1 LSSRLGPACLALGV
15 ILIGTAFLIAAI
27 AGPTAENAPMPTPSV
42 FSTGFAVWSTC
53 GILGL
58 LVGVIAA
65 RRARFVPADVRT
77 ASRGFEPATDAAA
90 TEPLTARLGA
100 VLESVE
106 GSA

>member
-27 AGPTAENAPMPTPSV
+27 AGPTADNAPLPTPSA
-42 FSTGFAVWSTC
+42 FSTGFAVWSAC
-53 GILGL
+53 GVLGL
-58 LVGVIAA
+58 LAGVIAA
-65 RRARFVPADVRT
+65 RRARSAPTDGRT
-77 ASRGFEPATDAAA
+77 ASQGFAPATDVAAA
-90 TEPLTARLGA
+90 EPLTARLGA